1 MDGHM
6 DKQCREMDF
15 IATVTHDLKSPL
27 GAILSAIELIKRDI
41 QSGKWNEKAI
51 LDDLSTAENSAGE
64 LLDLVQNMLT
74 AARIQAGEMAVCPRL
89 LSRPEFIEQLKGM
102 ERTFR
107 YEAKARMVDF
117 SVEIGELPIDVH
129 WDIQKIRFFAI
140 NNLIS
145 NALKFVGQDGTV
157 KVFVDSDEAGNVRI
171 TVADN
176 GPGIPEAERKSV
188 FLNFVQASNNRRN
201 YNGGGYGLFNAG
213 RTISLH
219 QGSIEILDGLN
230 GRGVT
235 FKATIPAKPFGP
247 HDPARAFP
255 GWRTLPAYA

>member
-1 MDGHM
+1 M

-27 GAILSAIELIKRDI
+27 GAIVNAIELIKRDI

-117 SVEIGELPIDVH
+117 SVEIGEFPIDVH
-129 WDIQKIRFFAI
+129 WDIQKMRFFAI

-176 GPGIPEAERKSV
+176 GPGIPPDILKSIFDPFFTTKSQGQGTGLGLSIV
-188 FLNFVQASNNRRN
+188 RHVATNH
-201 YNGGGYGLFNAG
+201 GGEVNVRSREGE
-213 RTISLH
+213 
-219 QGSIEILDGLN
+219 GSTFILQ
-230 GRGVT
+230 
-235 FKATIPAKPFGP
+235 IPRVLGP
-247 HDPARAFP
+247 Q
-255 GWRTLPAYA
+255 

>member
-1 MDGHM
+1 MNVQH
-6 DKQCREMDF
+6 REMDF

-41 QSGKWNEKAI
+41 HAGVWDRKA
-51 LDDLSTAENSAGE
+51 LLEDLTIAEDCAGE

-74 AARIQAGEMAVCPRL
+74 AARIQAGEMSVYPKL

-107 YEAKARMVDF
+107 YEARARMVNF
-117 SVEIGELPIDVH
+117 SVGIGELPVQVH

-157 KVFVDSDEAGNVRI
+157 KVFVDSDESGDVRI

-188 FLNFVQASNNRRN
+188 FLKFVQASNNCRN

-219 QGSIEILDGLN
+219 HGSIEILDGLN

-235 FKATIPAKPFGP
+235 FKASIPSQPFA
-247 HDPARAFP
+247 HRDPS
-255 GWRTLPAYA
+255 PAAPANRSRPVYA